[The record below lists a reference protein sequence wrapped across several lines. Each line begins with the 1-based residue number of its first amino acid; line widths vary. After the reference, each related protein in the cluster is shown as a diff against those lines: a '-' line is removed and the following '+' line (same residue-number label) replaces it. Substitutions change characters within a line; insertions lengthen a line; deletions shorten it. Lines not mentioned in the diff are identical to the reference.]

1 MDVVQNLIDVATTIG
16 QIQSFIEESDE
27 IHQRIKCAKCPC
39 PLLLCTNKL
48 KNVIFNP
55 FIEYDFCINVFICT
69 SIEYSNVSFALFKL
83 QNLEKKK

>member
-39 PLLLCTNKL
+39 PLLLDANKL
-48 KNVIFNP
+48 RNVFFNP
-55 FIEYDFCINVFICT
+55 LIEYDYCIIFFIRT
-69 SIEYSNVSFALFKL
+69 SIEYSNV
-83 QNLEKKK
+83 